1 MNGDITIC
9 RCQDEMG
16 YMTALQFDLQAYSL
30 IPFVQAVV
38 VFWDEKIVFFQ
49 FNCILLLKSDD
60 FKNEMDESDARAF
73 QKCLYVSATGI
84 KNESFLKPHKY

>member
-1 MNGDITIC
+1 M
-9 RCQDEMG
+9 
-16 YMTALQFDLQAYSL
+16 
-30 IPFVQAVV
+30 
-38 VFWDEKIVFFQ
+38 FFQ